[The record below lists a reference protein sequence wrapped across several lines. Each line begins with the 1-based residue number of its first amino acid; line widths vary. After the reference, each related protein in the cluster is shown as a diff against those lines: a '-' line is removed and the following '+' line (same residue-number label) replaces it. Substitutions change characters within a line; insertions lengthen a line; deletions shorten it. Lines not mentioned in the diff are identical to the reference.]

1 MKKFK
6 LDGKKLVG
14 TIDKKKIRK
23 GSYSIAITAVVI
35 AIIVVINLVLAEIPS
50 KYMQL
55 DVSEQ
60 KLYTIS
66 SETEKLLKGLKKDVT
81 LYFVTQTDNK
91 DETVNKLLERYKD
104 SSSHIKVKQ
113 IDPVMHPNF
122 TDEYTSEDLTENSVI
137 VVSGD
142 KNKVVEYS
150 SMYETEMSSYGMS
163 SETTGFDGEG
173 QLTSAVSY
181 VTSDNLPILYTLEG
195 HGENSLGSSVESSIK
210 KDNIDIQ
217 SLNLLTAGQVPEDA
231 DCILINSPT
240 SDFSDDE
247 RDAILKY
254 LEEGGK
260 ALIFSDYTTEKM
272 DNFDEILKNYGV
284 QRVEGV
290 IFEGDSNHYL
300 SQMPYYL
307 VPEIQSTDITKNL
320 TENGTYVLVPVAQ
333 GIQKIDQYRDSLE
346 IQSLLSTTS
355 ASYSKINISSDTLEK
370 EDGDIDGPFD
380 VGVSVTEQIDDDTET
395 QIVYY
400 STSAILDDQVNQ
412 MVSGGNEQMVLDS
425 LSWMCKN
432 ESSVSVPVK
441 SLQVSY
447 LTWTGHAAG
456 SWSLCLIAVIP
467 GAILIFGVVVWMRR
481 RKQ

>member
-231 DCILINSPT
+231 DCILINSPMM
-240 SDFSDDE
+240 
-247 RDAILKY
+247 R
-254 LEEGGK
+254 G
-260 ALIFSDYTTEKM
+260 
-272 DNFDEILKNYGV
+272 
-284 QRVEGV
+284 
-290 IFEGDSNHYL
+290 
-300 SQMPYYL
+300 MP
-307 VPEIQSTDITKNL
+307 S
-320 TENGTYVLVPVAQ
+320 
-333 GIQKIDQYRDSLE
+333 
-346 IQSLLSTTS
+346 
-355 ASYSKINISSDTLEK
+355 
-370 EDGDIDGPFD
+370 
-380 VGVSVTEQIDDDTET
+380 
-395 QIVYY
+395 
-400 STSAILDDQVNQ
+400 
-412 MVSGGNEQMVLDS
+412 
-425 LSWMCKN
+425 
-432 ESSVSVPVK
+432 
-441 SLQVSY
+441 
-447 LTWTGHAAG
+447 
-456 SWSLCLIAVIP
+456 
-467 GAILIFGVVVWMRR
+467 
-481 RKQ
+481 